1 MKISSIDNGALEC
14 VTSDGLRL
22 GFPTGISTRRFSS
35 ADTVAIRNSE
45 GIIIHGSGEITSWP
59 IERFIDFEGDMV
71 ALGPWLA
78 ETRTFESEPVSMEMI
93 RRLIPGIL
101 SLRSAGYPMNGLYSR
116 AVRWLPDGGVLIFPP
131 KLAAWMGELNQD
143 SHTWVHPDLEA
154 EAAWSFSLGVMAWQ
168 ALTGTDPFAGET
180 EESRRER
187 IRGGILP
194 PMDALIPGIKDEA
207 EDFIRRAL
215 IGSGTQVPSLDDWAD
230 FIDLWRREGLVST
243 LSESEIQE
251 RQNRAAVKAE
261 GIEKKLRTRRWFRKS
276 GWKLLISA
284 AVTAGILAFI
294 SAPIKKVLETPV
306 TAGMTTM
313 EVAATYYNAINEMDG
328 ETMDDCLARK
338 VGKDDVRLINTIYV
352 TTKMRQGYERIGEPP
367 KASDWIKNG
376 KPDLPEGVWPWGIS
390 DLTLEELKDGRI
402 EAHYRLWTP
411 PEGGTASDETSWSVS
426 RTDILSFIE
435 GRRSYKISR
444 IERSTED

>member
-1 MKISSIDNGALEC
+1 MKISSIDKGALEC
-14 VTSDGLRL
+14 VTSGGLRL

-45 GIIIHGSGEITSWP
+45 GIIIPGSGEIAPWP

-78 ETRTFESEPVSMEMI
+78 DSRPFESEPVSMEMI
-93 RRLIPGIL
+93 SRLLPVIL
-101 SLRSAGYPMNGLYSR
+101 SLRSAGYPMNGLYST
-116 AVRWLPDGGVLIFPP
+116 AVRWLPDNGVLIFPP
-131 KLAAWMGELNQD
+131 KLAAWMGKLSQD
-143 SHTWVHPDLEA
+143 SPPWVHPDLEA
-154 EAAWSFSLGVMAWQ
+154 EEAWSFSLGVMAWQ
-168 ALTGTDPFAGET
+168 ALTGADPFAGET

-187 IRGGILP
+187 IRGGIVP
-194 PMDALIPGIKDEA
+194 PMNALIPGIKDEA
-207 EDFIRRAL
+207 EEFIHRAL
-215 IGSGTQVPSLDDWAD
+215 TGTGTKRPSLDDWAD
-230 FIDLWRREGLVST
+230 FIDLWRREGVVSP
-243 LSESEIQE
+243 LEESEIQE
-251 RQNRAAVKAE
+251 RQNRAAAKAA
-261 GIEKKLRTRRWFRKS
+261 GIEKKLKNRRWFRKS

-294 SAPIKKVLETPV
+294 SAPIKKVLEVPV

-313 EVAATYYNAINEMDG
+313 EVAATYYKAINEMDG

-338 VGKDDVRLINTIYV
+338 AGKDDVRLINTVYV
-352 TTKMRQGYERIGEPP
+352 TTKMRQGYEGIADPP
-367 KASDWIKNG
+367 KASDWIMDG

-402 EAHYRLWTP
+402 KAHYRLWTP
-411 PEGGTASDETSWSVS
+411 PEGGTAGEETSRSVS
-426 RTDILSFIE
+426 RTDILSFTE
-435 GRRSYKISR
+435 GRRSFEISR